1 MTRLEDRM
9 YLALLGARTI
19 VSATANVNPQAFKI
33 LALID
38 GATGAYKTTQGAE
51 SPPEPE
57 LESAHAAGE

>member
-1 MTRLEDRM
+1 M